1 MSRRRPHDVLVV
13 GAGRKCE
20 SASLP
25 PLKGTRE
32 VFNAD
37 RLMDSLGI
45 DQNPKS

>member
-1 MSRRRPHDVLVV
+1 MRAPRCP
-13 GAGRKCE
+13 
-20 SASLP
+20 SLL

-37 RLMDSLGI
+37 RLMDYLGI